1 MSDYSWVT
9 GEMFDQAVL
18 DIAQKEG
25 VGELLR
31 IPGVWELVSE
41 HLNNAALRLL
51 ESQREAG

>member
-1 MSDYSWVT
+1 VSDYSWVT

-41 HLNNAALRLL
+41 HLNNAALGLL